1 MKENRAL
8 ISYTAILEGK
18 TDKLREKLGI
28 LDIICDSGVSW
39 RFLPCIFTLED
50 KELLQSLIT
59 YIRKE
64 CIEPHKEIEDR
75 INFLRKEGKEA
86 LLDSHEPEETIRL
99 AEEEMENGV
108 LTWDEYLDE
117 CESDYNFLLDDYEE
131 LIELIEYL
139 MK

>member
-1 MKENRAL
+1 MKQNRAL
-8 ISYTAILEGK
+8 ISYTEILEDK
-18 TDKLREKLGI
+18 TNKLREKLGAPYY
-28 LDIICDSGVSW
+28 LVEDGGVSW
-39 RFLPCIFTLED
+39 RFFPCIFTLD
-50 KELLQSLIT
+50 NKELLQSLIT
-59 YIRKE
+59 YIREE

-86 LLDSHEPEETIRL
+86 LLDSHNPEAVRL
-99 AEEEMENGV
+99 AEEEMEEGV